1 MLTWW
6 SGLALVSW
14 EFTVLGHWPSPCEPS
29 GVCSDRHTPP
39 MAKCCWWLAGLR
51 PGSTDK
57 VNPHAER
64 DDTFKVKDLEEEH
77 KKHWIIG
84 WFQGNHLGKKSSR
97 PVKKTAFAP
106 QQKQS
111 LGTIHPTCSL
121 IMRAPSRF
129 TGSRFV
135 DNKSW
140 PGEEIKNI
148 SPQFPTY
155 IDQISQLYLT

>member
-1 MLTWW
+1 MI
-6 SGLALVSW
+6 SRES
-14 EFTVLGHWPSPCEPS
+14 
-29 GVCSDRHTPP
+29 
-39 MAKCCWWLAGLR
+39 LR
-51 PGSTDK
+51 
-57 VNPHAER
+57 
-64 DDTFKVKDLEEEH
+64 
-77 KKHWIIG
+77 
-84 WFQGNHLGKKSSR
+84 KKSSR